1 MCISVICFIII
12 FDTEFGETSDGE
24 YLCTW
29 ANIAFKVVNK
39 NF

>member
-1 MCISVICFIII
+1 MCISVIYFIIM
-12 FDTEFGETSDGE
+12 FDTKFGERNDGE

-29 ANIAFKVVNK
+29 AKIAFKVVNK